1 MRTVCL
7 LVKVEILSLLRV
19 WGLSSGWFRAWLPA
33 GCGFCGLRGG
43 STICIA
49 EREAKYRT
57 NTEAPLFIIIVQCNQ
72 CEKDFKYE
80 NCLKIHLGK
89 AHNSSD
95 PEKVRER
102 PTIEPT
108 QRRLSS
114 YHDYPAGDGIGRR
127 MFWTRWKKKE
137 NKNAEWFQEVHWP
150 GEAAFVCATFDY
162 SPKLSKLSR
171 STVVCKKT
179 L

>member
-7 LVKVEILSLLRV
+7 LVKVKILSLLRV

-57 NTEAPLFIIIVQCNQ
+57 NTEATLFIIIVQCNQ

-89 AHNSSD
+89 AHKSSA

-102 PTIEPT
+102 EANYRTNTEVVLFLSWLSD
-108 QRRLSS
+108 RRWNWKK
-114 YHDYPAGDGIGRR
+114 

-137 NKNAEWFQEVHWP
+137 NKNAEYFHPRPFGVNLE
-150 GEAAFVCATFDY
+150 
-162 SPKLSKLSR
+162 KLCLFLPHLIAPQNCPSCQGQL
-171 STVVCKKT
+171 
-179 L
+179 